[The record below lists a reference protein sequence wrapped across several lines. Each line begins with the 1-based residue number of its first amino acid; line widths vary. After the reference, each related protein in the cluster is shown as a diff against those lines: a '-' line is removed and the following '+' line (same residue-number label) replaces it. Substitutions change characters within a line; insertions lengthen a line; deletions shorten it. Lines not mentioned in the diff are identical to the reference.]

1 MLFVDDSDVSI
12 DYNCTVKV
20 QNSRI
25 LKSGFSNREKT
36 VFPIL
41 YIGTKT
47 LEILKLGIILKTFT
61 HAAAFFLRLEV
72 ELHIYT
78 NIAI

>member
-12 DYNCTVKV
+12 DYNCMVKV

-47 LEILKLGIILKTFT
+47 LEILKSGIILKTFT
-61 HAAAFFLRLEV
+61 HAAANV
-72 ELHIYT
+72 DCGT
-78 NIAI
+78 

>member
-20 QNSRI
+20 PKFKNPEI
-25 LKSGFSNREKT
+25 WVFKREKT
-36 VFPIL
+36 VFSIL

-47 LEILKLGIILKTFT
+47 LEILKSGITLKTFT
-61 HAAAFFLRLEV
+61 NAVANV
-72 ELHIYT
+72 DCGT
-78 NIAI
+78 